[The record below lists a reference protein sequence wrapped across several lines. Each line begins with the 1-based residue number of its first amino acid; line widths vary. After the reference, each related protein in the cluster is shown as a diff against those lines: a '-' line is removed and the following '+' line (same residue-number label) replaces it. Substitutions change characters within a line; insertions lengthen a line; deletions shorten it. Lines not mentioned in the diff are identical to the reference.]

1 MAAPAKGACCLLLL
15 LSVMTSPAHADI
27 PDGLGLRLLAQLTPD
42 LSQNQAISPFV
53 ISSLLTQM
61 WLAAAGQTR
70 KEIAKALGLKGSNKT
85 AIAYNFLPSYRDAIE
100 DFSSQTNGAETGV
113 MNQIYV
119 RKGVSA
125 SSSFAQ
131 LVRIIYNCT
140 IRQFASSSQAAAE
153 INAEVAR
160 VTWGRIQQLVDSTSL
175 EGLSVALVSAL
186 YFKDQWQWAFKR
198 RPELNFVTASGL
210 KKVAMM
216 EMRKE
221 LRYTR
226 FDTFDAVEIP
236 YKDNRHCM
244 LLLRPLGKNMTA
256 VSELRSKLDSL
267 QPREILESMSTRDT
281 VVTMPP
287 LKLET
292 TYSLRGAL
300 SRLGIRKLFTAGAEL
315 PMFSGMAITAS
326 DLYHKVFLEV
336 NEKGTEAA
344 AAGAVILARS
354 ASRDQPVLFYLD
366 RPFFAI
372 VFNKRYNFNVFSA
385 YVASP

>member
-1 MAAPAKGACCLLLL
+1 MTGIRSILALASVAVHVRETIRHTTGLSDSSYPAGACCLLLL
-15 LSVMTSPAHADI
+15 LSVMTSPAQADI

-53 ISSLLTQM
+53 ISSLLTQI
-61 WLAAAGQTR
+61 WLAAAGKTR
-70 KEIAKALGLKGSNKT
+70 KE
-85 AIAYNFLPSYRDAIE
+85 
-100 DFSSQTNGAETGV
+100 TNGAETGV

-186 YFKDQWQWAFKR
+186 YFKDQWQWAFER

-244 LLLRPLGKNMTA
+244 LLLRPLGRNMTA
-256 VSELRSKLDSL
+256 VGELKSKLDSL

-281 VVTMPP
+281 IVTMPP

-300 SRLGIRKLFTAGAEL
+300 SRLGIRKLFTARAEL
-315 PMFSGMAITAS
+315 PRFSGVAITAS

-372 VFNKRYNFNVFSA
+372 VFNKRYNCNVFSA